1 MVYKTIKLK
10 KAFLKTKN
18 LLYIRINERKYK
30 NLPYLFQQNN
40 SDTLLIVFSAFT
52 GEKRRYNYIKSF
64 KTLKCDKLFILDPW
78 GHLGSYNLFENG
90 YDYPQKITQSLIDLI
105 AHRKPYKHIYT
116 AGSSK
121 GGTCAIY
128 FGLTIGADEIF
139 SGACQYNLGTYL
151 WREEFRD
158 IFYGMMGK
166 NAGQKE
172 VDMLNDI
179 VKAKVRAGSKG
190 SSRIHVLYSKKE
202 MTYERQII
210 DLLHDLSEFDVPFVD
225 IESDFEKHEMV
236 SEPFV
241 KYVKSYI
248 ENQKQQ

>member
-52 GEKRRYNYIKSF
+52 GEKRRYYYIKSF

-158 IFYGMMGK
+158 IFYGMMG
-166 NAGQKE
+166 
-172 VDMLNDI
+172 
-179 VKAKVRAGSKG
+179 
-190 SSRIHVLYSKKE
+190 IHVLYSKKE